1 MPSEKLAAVCKSPI
15 KTEIEMGCTQQD
27 AFAVAPNITH
37 PSPLPRGLL
46 LALCT
51 GLGARRG
58 STESSGA
65 PALTAV
71 PLLPQVGV
79 TLLGPTCSIVEA
91 MEFSENP
98 APSS

>member
-71 PLLPQVGV
+71 LTAASGRSNSARTNLQHCG
-79 TLLGPTCSIVEA
+79 GHGI
-91 MEFSENP
+91 FRK
-98 APSS
+98 SSS